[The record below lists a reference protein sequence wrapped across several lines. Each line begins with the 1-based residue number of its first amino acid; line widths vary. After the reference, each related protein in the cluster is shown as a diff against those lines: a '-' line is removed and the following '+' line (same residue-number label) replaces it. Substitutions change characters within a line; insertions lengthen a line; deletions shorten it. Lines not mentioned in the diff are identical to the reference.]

1 MFYKFLNFIKLNLY
15 SGNGGN
21 GQKIFFKKN
30 KILKKNFGNGG
41 NGGSIYFFFDK
52 ILKNN
57 FNYYLNNNN
66 FFSENGGDAYKIF
79 KNGKNGKNILLRIPY
94 RCKIFNIKNNNFIN
108 FKNKNIPNLTI
119 KGGEGG
125 RSYVSN
131 NSRILKNKCGNV
143 GYSKSY
149 FLLNNFNFNFC
160 LIGLTNTG
168 KSSFI
173 SNFFKNIVK
182 VSNYY
187 YTTLEKNF
195 FYIKLHKNKK
205 ISILDNPGFLK
216 NYYIYNVLE
225 FKISYKLS
233 KIFFHFL
240 NFFFIFNIIF
250 NFKLFNN
257 KIYIYNKSVFYKPR
271 FLIFNKIDLI
281 SKFKN
286 IIIFKL
292 KNFLNWY
299 NFIFFNSFNYK
310 NFYIFKKFI

>member
-1 MFYKFLNFIKLNLY
+1 MYYKFLNFIKLNLY

-30 KILKKNFGNGG
+30 KILKKNCGNGG
-41 NGGSIYFFFDK
+41 NGGSVYFFFDK

-57 FNYYLNNNN
+57 FDYYLNNNN
-66 FFSENGGDAYKIF
+66 FFSENGKNAYKIF

-94 RCKIFNIKNNNFIN
+94 KCKIFNIKNNNFTN
-108 FKNKNIPNLTI
+108 FKNKNIANLII
-119 KGGEGG
+119 KGGGGG
-125 RSYVSN
+125 RGCVSN
-131 NSRILKNKCGNV
+131 DTTISKSRQGGGGC
-143 GYSKSY
+143 SKSY

-160 LIGLTNTG
+160 LIGLTNSG

-195 FYIKLHKNKK
+195 FYMKLNKNKK

-216 NYYIYNVLE
+216 NYYFYNILE
-225 FKISYKLS
+225 FKVSYKLS

-240 NFFFIFNIIF
+240 NFFFTFNIIF
-250 NFKLFNN
+250 NFKIFNN
-257 KIYIYNKSVFYKPR
+257 KVYIYNKSVFYKPR

-292 KNFLNWY
+292 KNFLN
-299 NFIFFNSFNYK
+299 
-310 NFYIFKKFI
+310 